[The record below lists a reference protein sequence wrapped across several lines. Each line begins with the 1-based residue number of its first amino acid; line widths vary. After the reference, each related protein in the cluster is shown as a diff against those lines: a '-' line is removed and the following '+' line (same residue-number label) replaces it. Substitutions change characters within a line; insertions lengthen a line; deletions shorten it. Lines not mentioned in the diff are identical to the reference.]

1 MIFLKYTR
9 RGIKNKNKKKIY
21 QNGYIITDK
30 ENAEIIDDFSVLV
43 RVTGFEPAAS
53 WTPFVWGRLNQIELR
68 PIKCSDFLEK
78 PKIPG
83 VGLARTVKT
92 RCMPELRIFRPSG
105 NLLDEVFDA
114 CCYAL
119 HLRRNVSLVK
129 WSVLCYA
136 HNKQRHEAGAVSPS
150 THSPG
155 TLGGQLLFVAP
166 SGEEGR
172 PMVMTYSD
180 FIQTGIFLVALINLV
195 YQIAKRSDRRHPD
208 KYGDHFKALYKGWPL
223 KTSGV
228 PLCYL
233 L

>member
-1 MIFLKYTR
+1 MVFLKYTR

-114 CCYAL
+114 CCL
-119 HLRRNVSLVK
+119 HYIWGEMFPLSSDLFCAMLTISKGTKLAR
-129 WSVLCYA
+129 SVL
-136 HNKQRHEAGAVSPS
+136 
-150 THSPG
+150 
-155 TLGGQLLFVAP
+155 LLIP
-166 SGEEGR
+166 PER
-172 PMVMTYSD
+172 
-180 FIQTGIFLVALINLV
+180 
-195 YQIAKRSDRRHPD
+195 
-208 KYGDHFKALYKGWPL
+208 
-223 KTSGV
+223 
-228 PLCYL
+228 
-233 L
+233 